1 LKKLLEKE
9 ANIIREVQKQMEAY
23 FKLIVKNL
31 QPFYEQVQA
40 YFVNQI
46 YQCFLGH
53 DVSLSSLHKLLN
65 DYIVEALDFDPDVQK
80 IIKFISCLIQKE
92 PLLAIDNMDGFL
104 NVAFKVTSA
113 VDDAADGAAGDA
125 VKAIEEAQ
133 KKFEQSVKPL
143 IVLIKKWMKVV
154 SLAVGQESPGASKG
168 DFKGVLVR
176 SLSDALDS
184 TKVYLEE

>member
-1 LKKLLEKE
+1 
-9 ANIIREVQKQMEAY
+9 M
-23 FKLIVKNL
+23 
-31 QPFYEQVQA
+31 
-40 YFVNQI
+40 
-46 YQCFLGH
+46 
-53 DVSLSSLHKLLN
+53 
-65 DYIVEALDFDPDVQK
+65 
-80 IIKFISCLIQKE
+80 
-92 PLLAIDNMDGFL
+92 LAIDNMDGFL

-113 VDDAADGAAGDA
+113 VDDVADGAAGDA

-143 IVLIKKWMKVV
+143 IVLIKQWMKVV